1 MVAVPDVGGDL
12 LRAAQQCLAEADP
25 LRKVALTQAH
35 AAAFRAGRLKVA
47 TDAPAPE
54 PIRMPGRP
62 AQLVLVH
69 PREVPRRGLGG
80 VEGRAAFIHAIAH
93 IELNAIDLAWDAVYR
108 FRGLPSAFLAD

>member
-1 MVAVPDVGGDL
+1 MVAVPDAGGDL

-25 LRKVALTQAH
+25 LRKVALTQAY

-47 TDAPAPE
+47 ADAPPPE

-69 PREVPRRGLGG
+69 PRDVPRRGLGG
-80 VEGRAAFIHAIAH
+80 VEG
-93 IELNAIDLAWDAVYR
+93 
-108 FRGLPSAFLAD
+108 

>member
-1 MVAVPDVGGDL
+1 MIDVPDVGGNL

-25 LRKVALTQAH
+25 LRKVALTQAY
-35 AAAFRAGRLKVA
+35 AAAFRAGRLNVPA
-47 TDAPAPE
+47 DAPPAE

-62 AQLVLVH
+62 PQLLMVH

-93 IELNAIDLAWDAVYR
+93 I
-108 FRGLPSAFLAD
+108 